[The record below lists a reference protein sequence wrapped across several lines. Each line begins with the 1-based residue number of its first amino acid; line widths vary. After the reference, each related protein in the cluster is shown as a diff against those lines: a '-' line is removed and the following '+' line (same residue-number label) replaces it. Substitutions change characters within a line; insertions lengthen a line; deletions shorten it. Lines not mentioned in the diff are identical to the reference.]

1 MDFQAVLPMPPILR
15 NVACGSWQGDDAGAP
30 VFRWYERRG
39 PDRALLERRRLTAA
53 EEAELDALPCDN
65 AYDWCCEIWGTKW
78 NAVDATR
85 CWPGGEPLRYDF
97 KTAWSPP
104 EGIVQTLRERF
115 PQLHIS
121 AFFDEPMMEIGGY
134 Y

>member
-1 MDFQAVLPMPPILR
+1 MS
-15 NVACGSWQGDDAGAP
+15 C
-30 VFRWYERRG
+30 WYERRG
-39 PDRALLERRRLTAA
+39 PDYALLERRRLTAA

-65 AYDWCCEIWGTKW
+65 AYDWCCEFWGTKW
-78 NAVDATR
+78 NAVDATK
-85 CWPGGEPLRYDF
+85 CWTHDEQLCYGFD
-97 KTAWSPP
+97 TAWSPT

-121 AFFDEPMMEIGGY
+121 AFYDEPMMEICGY